1 MEGSQEVKGASQKM
15 EEVPKAR
22 AGEAWE
28 PGAHSAL
35 GTQSIPVLG
44 KCREAEHQGRGEA
57 RWRQPRGR
65 DPEARQSWGGKVLLG
80 LSD

>member
-1 MEGSQEVKGASQKM
+1 MEGSQEVKGASKKM
-15 EEVPKAR
+15 GEVPKAC

-28 PGAHSAL
+28 AGAHLAL
-35 GTQSIPVLG
+35 GTQSIPVLR

-57 RWRQPRGR
+57 MWRQPRGR
-65 DPEARQSWGGKVLLG
+65 DPEVRQSWGGKELLG